1 MSVYPNMKQ
10 KLFLLSA
17 CILLSMSAFGEI
29 SDLRRRQLD
38 SIVSVMDF
46 STRKDLEAA
55 HRYLHANGQNDE
67 EKVWMFY
74 GYLGTYFKYDK
85 ERMSDLKAP
94 FYNPELTA
102 KKSKGVCR
110 DFARVFEYL
119 CVKST
124 IPCFSISGKTK
135 MSVFEFIGRKF
146 QRVSTKTNH
155 QWNIVRVEGSWI
167 LMDPTW
173 THIESK
179 TKTAIPDPKNKTSQ
193 TFSLIS
199 VSRRYYN
206 PTPEF
211 MAKTHAPIHPAFSL
225 FSSVPTFKTI
235 RKDQK
240 KQKTYLD
247 NYNYSQILDSIWN
260 QKNTLFSR
268 AFVDES
274 FHYSKVP
281 TLYHLFNYEM
291 DIALVK
297 PDSNHPAS
305 VAFYD
310 ERIARIQNL
319 IKHIQTV
326 FGVDYTASSEE
337 TIAALQKRKKALEK
351 QLKEKPKK
359 K

>member
-1 MSVYPNMKQ
+1 MKS
-10 KLFLLSA
+10 KLFSLFA
-17 CILLSMSAFGEI
+17 GILLSMSALGEI
-29 SDLRRRQLD
+29 PDVRKRELD
-38 SIVSVMDF
+38 SIVSLMDL
-46 STRKDLEAA
+46 STRKELEAA
-55 HRYLHANGQNDE
+55 RIYLDKQGQNPE
-67 EKVWMFY
+67 EKVWLFY
-74 GYLGTYFKYDK
+74 GYLGTFFKYDK
-85 ERMSDLKAP
+85 ERLGDFKAP
-94 FYNPELTA
+94 FYNPELTT

-119 CVKST
+119 CVKSN
-124 IPCFSISGKTK
+124 IPCFSIMGKTK
-135 MSVFEFIGRKF
+135 IGIFAFLGRKF
-146 QRVSTKTNH
+146 HRIDTKTTH
-155 QWNIVRVEGSWI
+155 EWNIVRVNGNWM

-173 THIESK
+173 THIETK
-179 TKTAIPDPKNKTSQ
+179 TKIAIPDPKNKTSQ
-193 TFSLIS
+193 TFNLIS
-199 VSRRYYN
+199 VSRKYYN

-211 MAKTHAPIHPAFSL
+211 MAETHAPIHPAFSL
-225 FSSVPTFKTI
+225 LSNVPTFKTI
-235 RKDQK
+235 RKDPK
-240 KQKTYLD
+240 KQRTYLS

-274 FHYSKVP
+274 FHYSQVT

-297 PDSNHPAS
+297 PDNNHPAS
-305 VAFYD
+305 LVFYD

-326 FGVDYTASSEE
+326 FGVDYTNPSEE
-337 TIAALQKRKKALEK
+337 TIAALQKRRKALEK

>member
-1 MSVYPNMKQ
+1 MSV
-10 KLFLLSA
+10 L
-17 CILLSMSAFGEI
+17 GEI
-29 SDLRRRQLD
+29 SDVRKRQLD
-38 SIVSVMDF
+38 SIVSVMDL

-85 ERMSDLKAP
+85 ERMGDFKAP
-94 FYNPELTA
+94 FYYPELTA

-119 CVKST
+119 CIKSN
-124 IPCFSISGKTK
+124 IPCFSIMGKTK
-135 MSVFEFIGRKF
+135 IGFFELLGRKF
-146 QRVSTKTNH
+146 HRISTKTTH
-155 QWNIVRVEGSWI
+155 EWNIVSVNGTWM

-173 THIESK
+173 THVESK
-179 TKTAIPDPKNKTSQ
+179 TKTAITDPKNKTSQ
-193 TFSLIS
+193 TFNLIS
-199 VSRRYYN
+199 VSRKYYN

-225 FSSVPTFKTI
+225 LSNVPTFKTI
-235 RKDQK
+235 RKKPK
-240 KQKTYLD
+240 KQHIYQN
-247 NYNYSQILDSIWN
+247 NYEYSKILDSIWK

-274 FHYSKVP
+274 FRYSRVP
-281 TLYHLFNYEM
+281 TLFYLFNYEM

-297 PDSNHPAS
+297 PDKNHLAS
-305 VAFYD
+305 ITFYD

-337 TIAALQKRKKALEK
+337 TIVALQKRKKALEK